1 MKLNL
6 VVGLVIMFII
16 SACATMHQKENPPG
30 LAGTSWQ
37 LVAFQS
43 MDDSQGTTTID
54 DPAKYTLTFNADGK
68 AALRLDCNRGMGSWE
83 SKPSAD
89 AMSGSL
95 KFGPIAATRAFCTPP
110 SMGEKLARDL
120 DYVRSYLFR
129 DGKLYLSLMADAGIY
144 EWRAE

>member
-6 VVGLVIMFII
+6 FVGLAIMFIL
-16 SACATMHQKENPPG
+16 SACATTQSESKPAE

-54 DPAKYTLTFNADGK
+54 DPAKYTLTLNADGK
-68 AALRLDCNRGMGSWE
+68 AALRLDCNRGAGSWE
-83 SKPSAD
+83 STPSAD
-89 AMSGSL
+89 GSSGQL
-95 KFGPIAATRAFCTPP
+95 TFGPIASTRAFCPPP

-120 DYVRSYLFR
+120 NHVRSYLIK

-144 EWRAE
+144 EWRKD